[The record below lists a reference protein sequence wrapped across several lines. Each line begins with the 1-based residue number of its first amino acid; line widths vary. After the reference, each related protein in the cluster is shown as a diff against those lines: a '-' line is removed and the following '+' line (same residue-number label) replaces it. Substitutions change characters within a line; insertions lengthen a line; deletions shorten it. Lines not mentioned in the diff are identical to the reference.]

1 MDLNV
6 TGFQSKK
13 MMAIHGRNTGKSVWA
28 NLVRELTMPDIQ
40 VLDSAPVDGE
50 TWYTVQLSMP
60 AREWLRQQPL
70 NDWQEH
76 IDQRYYLNRS
86 VFDVSEQML
95 TALQLKWSQ

>member
-1 MDLNV
+1 M

-13 MMAIHGRNTGKSVWA
+13 MMAIQGRNAGKSIWT
-28 NLVRELTMPDIQ
+28 NMIKDLIMPDIK
-40 VLDSAPVDGE
+40 VLDSAQVDGE

-70 NDWQEH
+70 DDWYEH

-86 VFDVSEQML
+86 QFDVSEPML

>member
-1 MDLNV
+1 M

-13 MMAIHGRNTGKSVWA
+13 MIAQGRNTGKSVWT
-28 NLVRELTMPDIQ
+28 NLVRDLTMPDIQ
-40 VLDSAPVDGE
+40 VLDSAQVDGK

-70 NDWQEH
+70 DDWYEH

-86 VFDVSEQML
+86 QFDVSEPML